1 MKTLII
7 VLSVFLAVNTLASA
21 QETTKS
27 SQKDAQKTT
36 YSCPMHLDE
45 VSSEQGKCSKCG
57 MELTKIP

>member
-45 VSSEQGKCSKCG
+45 VSSEQGKCSK
-57 MELTKIP
+57 